1 VTRITATMRQAQT
14 RPAAP
19 AAHDSSPR
27 LAALAIIPILA
38 TVYQTLV
45 LTDVTDDVIRKGID
59 AEHYAMIW
67 TNVCWGITVIYG
79 VFAGIWAMARFGARD
94 TLLFGLL
101 WFAAGNVLC
110 GVAIDVPTLAA
121 AKLVEG
127 IGKGMVIVIC
137 RSLLYR
143 QFDRYV
149 IVAIG
154 FYGVIAYATR
164 PTTPLLTA
172 VINDALSW
180 RWIFWVNVPLAV
192 LAIPLVLRY
201 IKPDRPPKPL
211 PLRIDW
217 AGVTMFVVWIVSLTF
232 LFGWYRK
239 WGGWTSNSFTAI
251 ALLAMLLPFAIVV
264 WVGSGLSP
272 SEHFRRM
279 FRVRIYVLAMCTRML
294 MLLQLLAVL
303 TLMANYCVE
312 VRDYPRAVTGWILA
326 PASVTMA
333 LSTFATTWF
342 HRRTLRH
349 VWLLVAVLGCAA
361 SLWWMSSVDNFTH
374 KEEVALMIG
383 CWGLFVGLFPPAFL
397 QDEVEG
403 LDRQDFLYG
412 GAVAVVFL
420 IVPIVV
426 IPTLTSTIVSAW
438 SDRAFDSE
446 RLNVRQ
452 NRPEVEAASAR
463 IADYYQQRGVSGP
476 DLAQLT
482 STVLGGF
489 VKEEAV
495 AQGIQSGLRFL
506 SLTVGGIGL
515 LVTALLAQSDIAK
528 AIKEKNVSLA
538 KVG

>member
-1 VTRITATMRQAQT
+1 VTRITTSIRTSQAQPAL
-14 RPAAP
+14 PAAADAP
-19 AAHDSSPR
+19 PW
-27 LAALAIIPILA
+27 LAALAIVPILA

-45 LTDVTDDVIRKGID
+45 LTDVTDDVIRTGID

-79 VFAGIWAMARFGARD
+79 VFAGIWAMPRFGARD

-101 WFAAGNVLC
+101 WFAAGNILC
-110 GVAIDVPTLAA
+110 GAAIDVPTLAA

-143 QFDRYV
+143 QFDRFV

-172 VINDALSW
+172 VINDSLSW
-180 RWIFWVNVPLAV
+180 RWIFWVNVPIAL
-192 LAIPLVLRY
+192 LAIPLVRRF

-217 AGVTMFVVWIVSLTF
+217 VGVSMFVVWIVSLTF
-232 LFGWYRK
+232 VFGWYRK
-239 WGGWTSNSFTAI
+239 WGGWTSNSFTATAVLALLLPI
-251 ALLAMLLPFAIVV
+251 ALAA
-264 WVGSGLSP
+264 WVGSGHSP
-272 SEHFRRM
+272 TEHFRRM
-279 FRVRIYVLAMCTRML
+279 FRVRIYVLAMTTRML

-303 TLMANYCVE
+303 TLMAKYCVGL
-312 VRDYPRAVTGWILA
+312 RDYPRDVAGWVLA
-326 PASVTMA
+326 PASLTMA
-333 LSTFATTWF
+333 ISTIATACF
-342 HRRTLRH
+342 HRRMLRH
-349 VWLLVAVLGCAA
+349 IWLFIGVVGCAA
-361 SLWWMSSVDNFTH
+361 SLWWMSSVDNYTS

-403 LDRQDFLYG
+403 LDRQDALYG

-426 IPTLTSTIVSAW
+426 VPTLTSTIVSAW

-463 IADYYQQRGVSGP
+463 IADYYQQRGVGGP
-476 DLAQLT
+476 DLPAMT
-482 STVLGGF
+482 STVLGGV
-489 VKEEAV
+489 VKEESI
-495 AQGIQSGLRFL
+495 AQGIQNGLRFL

-515 LVTALLAQSDIAK
+515 LVTALLAQSDLAK
-528 AIKEKNVSLA
+528 QVKGRSASLA
-538 KVG
+538 KTG